1 MNVSPSTAPRRRMRL
16 GRVLVA
22 AAVAASVLAVANDP
36 AQGAAALVETRRLEG
51 NTRFETAAE
60 IAEAYVDQIETFSG
74 RIGIDSVILTSGD
87 NNDFAYALPSPA
99 LSRRYDAP
107 LLLTRPNSI
116 PEAVTTFLTRYEVS
130 TVYILGGD
138 SVVTPSV
145 ESAIDA
151 ISGTRTVRI
160 AGDDA
165 YSTAVAV
172 AEEVGPRTGVPGDYS
187 SYGRTALLATGETFA
202 DALAVGPLA
211 YRGEHPILLTDSG
224 ELPAVVTEFLESSR
238 TEHVIIL
245 GGTAAI
251 STTVQQEVEGLGIEV
266 TRWAGADRYE
276 TALEVAEALLGDDQ
290 PDGCFDGTEL
300 GMAYAW
306 RSPDAIASGPLL
318 GELCAP
324 LLLTDIDEVPPPVEY
339 FLASEN
345 YITGNLDGQVRITV
359 FGGPAAVSQSAMDA
373 AVDAARLPDLRARL
387 HAVEGGCHFTA
398 VFTEPVVTA
407 DAEQLVN
414 YLNGN
419 TPFLTGSATV
429 NAGNADTTTKVI
441 VTLEGAST
449 LSGASVPTGCASPFR
464 ARDRIGVVAGEI
476 ASPNDRRRVPR
487 EEFFIDDDD
496 IRPVLVMNAPEGSNA
511 VWIESGEP
519 LQQADVEVVFRRT
532 GNPDI
537 SEYASVV
544 DGTTMFSVNV
554 PSQFGSEL
562 RDGDRVTIASREVF
576 DLAGNENRAISRTVV
591 RDDTPPRVAT
601 ITVTDP
607 RASGQAAVTLNA
619 TDVDDVSREA
629 LKISVNA
636 GSSADGAVG
645 NRWHIDVDVR
655 HIRPASWS
663 TGQLSN
669 IDVST
674 SNRRITVQVVAAAAI
689 NDLADDLNLDRP
701 FRSLFNAEILA
712 GQGASTPID
721 TGGRVAL
728 GGGTS
733 TVDLTVHWSEP
744 VQGCDNPDKP
754 VKPRQVEIDVD
765 GDTEVDF
772 ALDGFA
778 YDDSDV
784 TFVADDSETTSIVA
798 GSAAC
803 DNTTPGARTGTLV
816 ARVQSSDLNNLPDT
830 TSIGEIRPGA
840 ATDLAGNTSRRQTG
854 VMLRR
859 PS

>member
-1 MNVSPSTAPRRRMRL
+1 MNVSRLLASRRRMRL
-16 GRVLVA
+16 GRALVA
-22 AAVAASVLAVANDP
+22 AAVAASVLVTANDP
-36 AQGAAALVETRRLEG
+36 AQGAAARVETRRLEG

-60 IAEAYVDQIETFSG
+60 IAEAYVDQIEIYSG

-87 NNDFAYALPSPA
+87 NNDFAYALPAPA
-99 LSRRYDAP
+99 LSRRYNAP

-138 SVVTPSV
+138 TIVTPSV
-145 ESAIDA
+145 ERAIDA

-211 YRGEHPILLTDSG
+211 YRGEHPILLTDSA
-224 ELPAVVTEFLESSR
+224 ELPPVVRSFLISSR

-245 GGTAAI
+245 GGTVAV
-251 STTVQQEVEGLGIEV
+251 STAVQQEVERLGIEV

-324 LLLTDIDEVPPPVEY
+324 LLLTDLDEVPVPVEN

-345 YITGNLDGQVRITV
+345 YITGNLDGQVRLTV
-359 FGGPAAVSQSAMDA
+359 FGGPAAVTQSAVDN
-373 AVDAARLPDLRARL
+373 AVDAARLPDLRARF

-429 NAGNADTTTKVI
+429 DAGSADTTTRVV

-449 LSGASVPTGCASPFR
+449 QSGASVPTGCASPFR
-464 ARDRIGVVAGEI
+464 ARDRIGVVADEI

-496 IRPVLVMNAPEGSNA
+496 IRPVLVMNASEGSNV

-519 LQQADVEVVFRRT
+519 LQAADVELVFRRS

-537 SEYASVV
+537 NEFASIL
-544 DGTTMFSVNV
+544 DGTTMFSVTV

-562 RDGDRVTIASREVF
+562 RDGDRVMIASREVF
-576 DLAGNENRAISRTVV
+576 DLAGNENRAISRTVE
-591 RDDTPPRVAT
+591 RDDTPPRVAS
-601 ITVTDP
+601 ITVTEP
-607 RASGQAAVTLNA
+607 RASSQASVTLNA
-619 TDVDDVSREA
+619 ADVDDVSRQA

-655 HIRPASWS
+655 NVRPASWS

-669 IDVST
+669 IDLSI
-674 SNRRITVQVVAAAAI
+674 SNRRITVQVVAAASI
-689 NDLADDLNLDRP
+689 NNLADDMNLDRA
-701 FRSLFNAEILA
+701 FRALFSAEVLS
-712 GQGASTPID
+712 GQGGSTPID

-728 GGGTS
+728 SDGAS
-733 TVDLTVHWSEP
+733 TVDLTLYWSEA
-744 VQGCDNPDKP
+744 VQGCNAPDKP
-754 VKPRQVEIDVD
+754 VKPRQIEIDVD
-765 GDTEVDF
+765 GDSEVDF

-778 YDDSDV
+778 YGDSDV
-784 TFVADDSETTSIVA
+784 TFVADASETTSIVA
-798 GSAAC
+798 DGAAC
-803 DNTTPGARTGTLV
+803 DDTTPGVRTGTLV
-816 ARVQSSDLNNLPDT
+816 ARVQSSDLDNLPDT

-840 ATDLAGNTSRRQTG
+840 ATDLAGNTGRRQMG
-854 VMLRR
+854 VVLRR
-859 PS
+859 P